1 MKLNFLFVSPLL
13 GCGALRIARGASGEN
28 LGNLE
33 SRVLPYD
40 SIDFSRV
47 LDALSSRGF
56 ILKYA
61 STSGEIGLIQSFPR
75 HQIINNR
82 EKLSELP
89 APPESLEYQAFDAC
103 TTREE
108 RNDDVEKFPLSGRKE
123 GKEEEHGRRG
133 NKYPKPQEGSVSFA

>member
-1 MKLNFLFVSPLL
+1 MVRRGSTKGVSSED
-13 GCGALRIARGASGEN
+13 ASETWN
-28 LGNLE
+28 QI
-33 SRVLPYD
+33 LPYD

-61 STSGEIGLIQSFPR
+61 STSGEIGLIPSFPR

-103 TTREE
+103 TARR
-108 RNDDVEKFPLSGRKE
+108 RNGTSNR
-123 GKEEEHGRRG
+123 
-133 NKYPKPQEGSVSFA
+133 